1 MSRIAVDSTKH
12 IDHRKQSEPTLD
24 EYKNKNAQLQAMLMQ
39 MQTPE
44 FMPYQNNNSQQNS
57 YQ

>member
-39 MQTPE
+39 M
-44 FMPYQNNNSQQNS
+44 
-57 YQ
+57 